1 MKRRSGFTLIEL
13 ITVLGIIIV
22 ILSLMLSVIHSGK
35 EAARRIQCMN
45 NLKQIHLGLN
55 SYHATH
61 STLPP
66 GAVGFKGPIAEGAGG
81 HRIGWI
87 GGLLP
92 YTEQSAIYHTLN
104 FDLTVEDV
112 ANSTAANVRISMLAC
127 PDSYSRID
135 SSSSS
140 LAFPF
145 SSVSPMPGWQK
156 GWTCYVGCHNDVE
169 KAIDVDDHGVFF
181 LNSRV
186 RMADVA
192 DGLSQT
198 IFVGEVAAP
207 TATGFL
213 AGGRACLRNTGT
225 PINGLDVS
233 ALGETAN
240 SDPWRS
246 SSRTPE
252 ALESLLKAGS
262 VSAPPGYVGG
272 FGSQHKGDGAVF
284 AFGDGSVRFIR
295 ARIDQSVFRR
305 MGNRDDG
312 EELDGDAY

>member
-13 ITVLGIIIV
+13 MTVLGIIIV

-55 SYHATH
+55 SYHTTH
-61 STLPP
+61 ATLPP
-66 GAVGFKGPIAEGAGG
+66 GAVGLKGPIAEGAGG

-104 FDLTVEDV
+104 FDVTVEDV
-112 ANSTAANVRISMLAC
+112 ANSTAANVTISMLAC
-127 PDSYSRID
+127 PDSYPRYD
-135 SSSSS
+135 
-140 LAFPF
+140 A
-145 SSVSPMPGWQK
+145 SPPGWLM
-156 GWTCYVGCHNDVE
+156 GRTSYVGCHNDVE
-169 KAIDVDDHGVFF
+169 KGIDVADHGVLF

-207 TATGFL
+207 TAVGFL
-213 AGGRACLRNTGT
+213 AGGRASLRNTGT

-233 ALGETAN
+233 ALGEMAK
-240 SDPWRS
+240 SDQWQS
-246 SSRTPE
+246 SSQTPE

-295 ARIDQSVFRR
+295 ARIDSSVFRR

-312 EELDGDAY
+312 EEWDGDAY